1 MSQVAKPPNSIFT
14 IHVCPEYRSIVED
27 ITRMTVIQLMVNSL
41 FHLSNP
47 AKYSFFNADFIK
59 TLLFIVVGV
68 ASYWLVIRKIVSF
81 GPDEGYRTDKF
92 YYGGGD

>member
-1 MSQVAKPPNSIFT
+1 MDKPAKPQNSIFT
-14 IHVCPEYRSIVED
+14 INVCPEYRSIVED

-47 AKYSFFNADFIK
+47 GKYSFFSGEFLK

-68 ASYWLVIRKIVSF
+68 SCYWLVVSKIVSF
-81 GPDEGYRTDKF
+81 GPDDYKDQQF
-92 YYGGGD
+92 YYGRGN